1 MTKYFKVNISTSEIF
16 EAKDEAD
23 AIELMVDLIHDFNRD
38 SFDWEV
44 EDVTESPFFTPD
56 EPDKPGIGFPLI

>member
-56 EPDKPGIGFPLI
+56 EPDIGFPLVE